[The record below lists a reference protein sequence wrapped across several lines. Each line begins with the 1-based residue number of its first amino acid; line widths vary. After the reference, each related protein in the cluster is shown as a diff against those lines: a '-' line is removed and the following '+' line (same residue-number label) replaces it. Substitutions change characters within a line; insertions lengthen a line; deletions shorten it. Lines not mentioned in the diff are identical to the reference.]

1 MPTTIPTTTSSTRPG
16 SPSAGDA
23 YFETDTKNYII
34 YDGTNW
40 RAYVSDGLSGWS
52 GSNTY
57 SLNFD
62 GTDDHLALSSTVTPT
77 AQQGTVSFW
86 IKTNYSG
93 PGQNQTVFSQADSSS
108 TTSYLFFGVL
118 TTGEV
123 RIGWADGGSVLIKK
137 GSTTVNNGNWHH
149 IACTSDGSTW
159 KIYIDGSDEGTL
171 TTVTGSGSDGSWY
184 GDITSGSL
192 DICRIGCQ
200 ERTSK
205 DSFVNGNID
214 EVAIWDSAL
223 TAAQIDNIYHGLSST
238 ATQSDRDAVTAGDE
252 APGNLLS
259 FSPKAWWRMGDGAE
273 ANSGTTIYDMSSFSN
288 DMTIVNATSGT
299 NTAGAAYQSDTP

>member
-1 MPTTIPTTTSSTRPG
+1 MSILTTHTTATRATPSG
-16 SPSAGDA
+16 SNVGLCKFNTTNSAI
-23 YFETDTKNYII
+23 E
-34 YDGTNW
+34 
-40 RAYVSDGLSGWS
+40 VSDGTSWLVYDYDAVTGWS

-118 TTGEV
+118 TGGEV
-123 RIGWADGGSVLIKK
+123 RIGWSNGGSLLIKK
-137 GSTTVNNGNWHH
+137 GSTTVNDNVWHH
-149 IACTSDGSTW
+149 VACTSDGSTW

-171 TTVTGSGSDGSWY
+171 TTVTGSGLDGSWY

-205 DSFVNGNID
+205 DSFVNGNLD
-214 EVAIWDSAL
+214 EVAVWDSAL
-223 TAAQIDNIYHGLSST
+223 TSSQITNIYKGESDGGSGGTNST
-238 ATQSDRDAVTAGDE
+238 PGD
-252 APGNLLS
+252 LLS
-259 FSPKAWWRMGDGAE
+259 FNPKAWWRMGDGLE
-273 ANSGTTIYDMSSFSN
+273 ANSGTTVYDMSSFSN
-288 DMTIVNATSGT
+288 DMTIVNATSGS

>member
-1 MPTTIPTTTSSTRPG
+1 MSTLTTHTTASRDSHSVGLCKFNTTSN
-16 SPSAGDA
+16 AI
-23 YFETDTKNYII
+23 E
-34 YDGTNW
+34 
-40 RAYVSDGLSGWS
+40 VSDGTTWRVYDPDSATGWS

-93 PGQNQTVFSQADSSS
+93 PGQNQTVFSQADSSITS
-108 TTSYLFFGVL
+108 SYLFFGVL
-118 TTGEV
+118 TSGEV
-123 RIGWADGGSVLIKK
+123 RIGWGDGGSVLIKK
-137 GSTTVNNGNWHH
+137 GSTAVNDNAWHH
-149 IACTSDGSTW
+149 VACTSDGSTW
-159 KIYIDGSDEGTL
+159 KIYIDGTDEGTL

-205 DSFVNGNID
+205 DSFVNGNLD
-214 EVAIWDSAL
+214 EVAVWDSAL
-223 TAAQIDNIYHGLSST
+223 TSSQITNIYKGESSGGSGGT
-238 ATQSDRDAVTAGDE
+238 NST
-252 APGNLLS
+252 PGNLLS
-259 FSPKAWWRMGDGAE
+259 FNPKAWWRMGDGAE
-273 ANSGTTIYDMSSFSN
+273 ANSGTTVYDMSNFSN
-288 DMTIVNATSGT
+288 DLTIVNATSGT
-299 NTAGAAYQSDTP
+299 NTAGAVYQSDTAP

>member
-34 YDGTNW
+34 YDGANW
-40 RAYVSDGLSGWS
+40 RGYASDGASGWS

-62 GTDDHLALSSTVTPT
+62 GTDDNLALSSTVTPA

-86 IKTNYSG
+86 IKTSYSG
-93 PGQNQTVFSQADSSS
+93 PGQNQTIFSQADSSITS
-108 TTSYLFFGVL
+108 SYLFFGVL

-149 IACTSDGSTW
+149 VACTSNGSAW

-171 TTVTGSGSDGSWY
+171 TTVTGTASDGSWY

-205 DSFVNGNID
+205 DSFVNGNLD
-214 EVAIWDSAL
+214 ELAIWDSAL
-223 TAAQIDNIYHGLSST
+223 SAAQITNIYKGE
-238 ATQSDRDAVTAGDE
+238 SDGGSGGTNGT
-252 APGNLLS
+252 PGNLLS
-259 FSPKAWWRMGDGAE
+259 FSPKAWWRMGDGIE
-273 ANSGTTIYDMSSFSN
+273 ANSGTTVYDMSSFSN
-288 DMTIVNATSGT
+288 DMTMVSSP
-299 NTAGAAYQSDTP
+299 AYQSDTP

>member
-1 MPTTIPTTTSSTRPG
+1 MSTLTTHTTASRATPSGSNIGLCKFNTTTNDIEVS
-16 SPSAGDA
+16 
-23 YFETDTKNYII
+23 
-34 YDGTNW
+34 DGTNW
-40 RAYVSDGLSGWS
+40 QVYNPDAATGWS

-62 GTDDHLALSSTVTPT
+62 GTDDHLALSSSVTST

-86 IKTNYSG
+86 IKTSYSG
-93 PGQNQTVFSQADSSS
+93 PGQNQTIFSQADSSITS
-108 TTSYLFFGVL
+108 SYLFFGVL

-137 GSTTVNNGNWHH
+137 GSTTINNGNWHH
-149 IACTSDGSTW
+149 VACTSNGSAW

-171 TTVTGSGSDGSWY
+171 TTVTGSAPDGSWY

-205 DSFVNGNID
+205 DSFVNGSLD
-214 EVAIWDSAL
+214 ELAVWDSAL
-223 TAAQIDNIYHGLSST
+223 SAAQITNIYKGE
-238 ATQSDRDAVTAGDE
+238 SDGGSGGTNGT
-252 APGNLLS
+252 PGSLMS
-259 FSPKAWWRMGDGAE
+259 FSPKAWWRMGDGIE
-273 ANSGTTIYDMSSFSN
+273 ANSGTTVYDMSSFSN
-288 DMTIVNATSGT
+288 DMTMVSSP
-299 NTAGAAYQSDTP
+299 AYQADTP

>member
-1 MPTTIPTTTSSTRPG
+1 MPTTIPTITSSTHPG

-23 YFETDTKNYII
+23 YFETDTKRYII
-34 YDGTNW
+34 YDGANW
-40 RAYVSDGLSGWS
+40 RGYVSDGASGWS
-52 GSNTY
+52 GTNTY

-62 GTDDHLALSSTVTPT
+62 GTDDHLALSSAVTPT

-86 IKTNYSG
+86 IKTSYSG
-93 PGQNQTVFSQADSSS
+93 PGQNQTVFSQADSS
-108 TTSYLFFGVL
+108 TTSSYLFFGVL
-118 TTGEV
+118 TSGEV

-149 IACTSDGSTW
+149 VACTSNGSTW

-171 TTVTGSGSDGSWY
+171 TTVTGTASDGSWY

-205 DSFVNGNID
+205 DSFCNGNID
-214 EVAIWDSAL
+214 EVAVWDSAL
-223 TAAQIDNIYHGLSST
+223 TGSQITNIYRGESDGGSGGTNST
-238 ATQSDRDAVTAGDE
+238 PS
-252 APGNLLS
+252 NLLS
-259 FSPKAWWRMGDGAE
+259 FSPKAWWRMGDGIE
-273 ANSGTTIYDMSSFSN
+273 ANSGTTIYDMSTFSN
-288 DMTIVNATSGT
+288 NLTIVSSP
-299 NTAGAAYQSDTP
+299 AYQSETP

>member
-1 MPTTIPTTTSSTRPG
+1 MSTLTTHTTASRDSHSIGLCKFNTTSNAIEVS
-16 SPSAGDA
+16 
-23 YFETDTKNYII
+23 
-34 YDGTNW
+34 DGTNW
-40 RAYVSDGLSGWS
+40 QVYNPDTATGWS

-62 GTDDHLALSSTVTPT
+62 GTDDYLALSSTVSPT

-86 IKTNYSG
+86 IKTSYSG
-93 PGQNQTVFSQADSSS
+93 PGQNQTIFSQADSSI

-149 IACTSDGSTW
+149 VACTSDGSTW

-205 DSFVNGNID
+205 DSFVNGNLD

-223 TAAQIDNIYHGLSST
+223 SAAQITNIYKGESNGGSGGT
-238 ATQSDRDAVTAGDE
+238 NGT
-252 APGNLLS
+252 PGNLLS

-288 DMTIVNATSGT
+288 DMTMVSSP
-299 NTAGAAYQSDTP
+299 AYQSDTP

>member
-1 MPTTIPTTTSSTRPG
+1 MSTLTTHTTASRDSHSIGLCKFNTTSNAIEVS
-16 SPSAGDA
+16 
-23 YFETDTKNYII
+23 
-34 YDGTNW
+34 DGTNW
-40 RAYVSDGLSGWS
+40 QIYNTDTAAGWS

-62 GTDDHLALSSTVTPT
+62 GTDDHLALSSTVTPN

-86 IKTNYSG
+86 IKTSYSG

-118 TTGEV
+118 TGGEV

-137 GSTTVNNGNWHH
+137 GSTTVNDNAWHH
-149 IACTSDGSTW
+149 VACTSDGSTW

-192 DICRIGCQ
+192 NIGRIGCQ

-214 EVAIWDSAL
+214 EVAVWDSAL
-223 TAAQIDNIYHGLSST
+223 SSSQITNIYNNGT
-238 ATQSDRDAVTAGDE
+238 
-252 APGNLLS
+252 PGNLLS
-259 FSPKAWWRMGDGAE
+259 FSPVAWWRMGDNNNAT
-273 ANSGTTIYDMSSFSN
+273 GTTIVDQGSGGN
-288 DMTIVNATSGT
+288 NLTIVNATSGS
-299 NTAGAAYQSDTP
+299 NTAGAVYQSDAP